1 MCLEVYTMLD
11 ICISLESTCDLEREI
26 IERYDLSVIDMSFEV
41 DGKTFNTK
49 EDDVVS
55 SKLYEKMLQKKKI
68 ATSQINDYFYEEHFK
83 ELLKRNKPII
93 HLALSSGLSSTVDGA
108 RRVAEEI
115 NKTSKNKV
123 FVIDSLC
130 GCSGQGLLGMIVR
143 EKSKECDS
151 VEALVSF
158 VETIKNRIYHYF
170 TVESLTY
177 LANGGRINSKTAFIG
192 NLLSIKPV
200 MEMSK
205 DGKLEVM
212 HKVISRKKSISSIS
226 NLVVK
231 ALDDSYDYCF
241 IAHANSLEDAVS
253 MKEKIEMGSKVRPVI
268 VNLGPVIGC
277 HSGPGTLA
285 VFFVG
290 KEDR

>member
-1 MCLEVYTMLD
+1 MLD
-11 ICISLESTCDLEREI
+11 ICISLESTCDLEKKT
-26 IERYDLSVIDMSFEV
+26 IEKYDLSIIDMDFEV
-41 DGKTFNTK
+41 DGKSFNTK

-55 SKLYEKMLQKKKI
+55 SMLYEKMLQKKKT

-83 ELLKRNKPII
+83 NLLKNNKPII
-93 HLALSSGLSSTVDGA
+93 HLALSSGLSATVDGA

-123 FVIDSLC
+123 YVIDSLC

-143 EKSKECDS
+143 EKAKECDT
-151 VEALVSF
+151 VEELVEF
-158 VETIKNRIYHYF
+158 TEILKNKIYHYF
-170 TVESLTY
+170 TVDSLTY

-205 DGKLEVM
+205 LGKLEVM
-212 HKVISRKKSISSIS
+212 HKVISRKKSVSSIS
-226 NLVVK
+226 NLVVN
-231 ALDDSYDYCF
+231 AIDETYGYCF
-241 IAHANSLEDAVS
+241 IAHANCLEDALS
-253 MKEKIEMGSKVRPVI
+253 MKEKIENGSNVKPVI

-290 KEDR
+290 KQDR

>member
-1 MCLEVYTMLD
+1 MLD
-11 ICISLESTCDLEREI
+11 ICISLESTCDLEKET
-26 IERYDLSVIDMSFEV
+26 IEKYDLSIIDMDFEV
-41 DGKTFNTK
+41 DEKSFNTK
-49 EDDVVS
+49 EDDVVTS
-55 SKLYEKMLQKKKI
+55 MLYEKMLQKKKT

-83 ELLKRNKPII
+83 KLLKSNKPII
-93 HLALSSGLSSTVDGA
+93 HLALSSGLSATVDGA

-123 FVIDSLC
+123 HIIDSLC
-130 GCSGQGLLGMIVR
+130 GCSGQGLLGMILR
-143 EKSKECDS
+143 DKSKECDS
-151 VEALVSF
+151 VEELVEF
-158 VETIKNRIYHYF
+158 AENLKNKIYHYF
-170 TVESLTY
+170 TVDSLTY
-177 LANGGRINSKTAFIG
+177 LANGGRLNSKTAFIG

-205 DGKLEVM
+205 VGKLEVM

-226 NLVVK
+226 NLVVN
-231 ALDDSYDYCF
+231 AIDENYDYCF
-241 IAHANSLEDAVS
+241 IAHANCLQDALS
-253 MKEKIEMGSKVRPVI
+253 MKEKIETGSSVKPVV

-290 KEDR
+290 KQDR